1 MHKSSEPGSTRQ
13 AFLPPMPTEFIVTI
27 RGREVPWLGRLVGTV
42 AAPLLRWRL
51 RRALTKH
58 RPPTG

>member
-1 MHKSSEPGSTRQ
+1 
-13 AFLPPMPTEFIVTI
+13 MPTDFIVTI

-42 AAPLLRWRL
+42 AARLLRWRR